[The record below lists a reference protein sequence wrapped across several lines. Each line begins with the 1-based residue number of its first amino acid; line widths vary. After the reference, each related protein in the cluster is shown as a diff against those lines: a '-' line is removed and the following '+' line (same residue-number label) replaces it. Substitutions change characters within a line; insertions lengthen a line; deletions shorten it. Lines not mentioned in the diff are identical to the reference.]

1 MQGFGHLLTAMVT
14 PFKEGGAVDYDK
26 AAELAS
32 RLLDCGSDGIV
43 VSGTTGESPTLTFD
57 EMVSLFNAVV
67 EAVGGRGVV
76 VAGTGSYCT
85 QETIELTKTAEK
97 VGVDGIMLVTPYYNK
112 PPQSALYSHFK
123 MIAAETELPIM
134 LYNVPSRTSVNLL
147 PETVARLAE
156 IENIVAIKEASG
168 NLGQVARIYQMTPDD
183 FYIYSGDDNLT
194 LPVLSVGGVGVVS
207 VAAHVVGH
215 SIREMIDL
223 FLAGKV
229 KEAAEVNRKLVP
241 LFEAMFVT
249 TNPIP
254 VKTAV
259 NLLGGDVGS
268 LRPPLQEPS
277 AEQVTVIKEALKKV
291 GLIDF

>member
-1 MQGFGHLLTAMVT
+1 M
-14 PFKEGGAVDYDK
+14 
-26 AAELAS
+26 
-32 RLLDCGSDGIV
+32 
-43 VSGTTGESPTLTFD
+43 
-57 EMVSLFNAVV
+57 
-67 EAVGGRGVV
+67 
-76 VAGTGSYCT
+76 
-85 QETIELTKTAEK
+85 
-97 VGVDGIMLVTPYYNK
+97 
-112 PPQSALYSHFK
+112 
-123 MIAAETELPIM
+123 
-134 LYNVPSRTSVNLL
+134 
-147 PETVARLAE
+147 ARFA
-156 IENIVAIKEASG
+156 ND
-168 NLGQVARIYQMTPDD
+168 PDD